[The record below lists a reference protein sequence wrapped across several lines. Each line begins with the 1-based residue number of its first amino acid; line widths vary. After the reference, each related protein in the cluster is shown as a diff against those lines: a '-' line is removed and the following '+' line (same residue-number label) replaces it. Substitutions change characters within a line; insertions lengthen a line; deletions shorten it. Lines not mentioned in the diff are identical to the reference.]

1 MESVCRACVSP
12 AVAFNKNEKQREG
25 GRIEK
30 REDQR
35 VAGFS
40 ASEIRPLTL

>member
-25 GRIEK
+25 GR
-30 REDQR
+30 EDRKEGRSKGGR
-35 VAGFS
+35 VF
-40 ASEIRPLTL
+40 RL